1 MFYCIAWSSLS
12 CGLCVQQFDCIWFIG
27 TVMITEVICSD
38 VQQVQALQ
46 ENTNIKPNT
55 CTNAN
60 TNSNTNTQ
68 DMCRV
73 RFGQCMEKVEGSV
86 GGCHGW
92 NTALHP
98 EPMHHILK
106 HWKLYTLPC
115 IQTQCITLHHTLK
128 HWKLYILTCIQTQFA
143 SYCIIF

>member
-1 MFYCIAWSSLS
+1 MCFGPACVCILDYVSILDNVYCIAWSSLS

-27 TVMITEVICSD
+27 TVMTTEVICSD
-38 VQQVQALQ
+38 GQQVQALQ

-55 CTNAN
+55 CTNTS

-86 GGCHGW
+86 GGCHG
-92 NTALHP
+92 
-98 EPMHHILK
+98 
-106 HWKLYTLPC
+106 
-115 IQTQCITLHHTLK
+115 
-128 HWKLYILTCIQTQFA
+128 
-143 SYCIIF
+143 